1 MPIVITIKQVKEDKM
16 KVHGKP
22 IRIELHVERL
32 RSTATLNCSYG
43 K

>member
-22 IRIELHVERL
+22 IRIDLLVERL
-32 RSTATLNCSYG
+32 RSTATLNCDYG